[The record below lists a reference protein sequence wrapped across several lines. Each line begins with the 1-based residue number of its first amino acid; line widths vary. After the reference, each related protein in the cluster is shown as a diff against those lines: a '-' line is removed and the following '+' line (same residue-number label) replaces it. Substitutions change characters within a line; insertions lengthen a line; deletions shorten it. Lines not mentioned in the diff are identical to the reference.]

1 MTSLTNMLAAFFVAW
16 GIWLV
21 VLPFIEPWINGP

>member
-1 MTSLTNMLAAFFVAW
+1 MSNMLAAFFVAW

-21 VLPFIEPWINGP
+21 ALPWLEPWLNGLP